1 MFQDTGR
8 AVRQLEQRTMTG
20 MAGAGMMLPGMM
32 QAGGQIIINLL
43 GVTTRIFGRRE
54 YLAYGIPATVL
65 LAAFIFHS
73 GFAMLSYFGLPE
85 MILTWFGVEVN
96 QSSRWSEINAA
107 PAAVIP
113 LVIMFV
119 APFVMY
125 CAFYVKAHYI
135 MNTLMM
141 RGYQLS
147 WWLTPIV
154 VVCLLIWIE
163 AELSHPNGMLYDYV
177 PSPQLVSITFIF
189 SSGLITLVSFFVA
202 RKWAYY
208 SAKQKMIRMLNEP
221 YTVEVDEAM
230 DIALH
235 EYRKLARKHA
245 RFRMKQWLSYML
257 PVCVILLGVIASQF
271 VTLHATM

>member
-65 LAAFIFHS
+65 LAAFIFFS
-73 GFAMLSYFGLPE
+73 GLAMLSYFGLPE

-96 QSSRWSEINAA
+96 QSSLWSEINAA

-113 LVIMFV
+113 LAIMFV

-154 VVCLLIWIE
+154 VVCLLIWAA
-163 AELSHPNGMLYDYV
+163 AEMSHPNGMLYDYI
-177 PSPQLVSITFIF
+177 PLLQLGFIIFILSP
-189 SSGLITLVSFFVA
+189 GLITLASFFVA

-230 DIALH
+230 NIALH

-271 VTLHATM
+271 VSLHATT

>member
-8 AVRQLEQRTMTG
+8 AVRQLERRTMTG
-20 MAGAGMMLPGMM
+20 MAGAGMMLPGIM

-43 GVTTRIFGRRE
+43 GVSTRIFGRRE
-54 YLAYGIPATVL
+54 YLAYGIPAAIL
-65 LAAFIFHS
+65 LTAFIFLS
-73 GFAMLSYFGLPE
+73 GLAMLSYFGLPE
-85 MILTWFGVEVN
+85 MILNWFGIEVE
-96 QSSRWSEINAA
+96 QWSLWSEINAA
-107 PAAVIP
+107 PVAVIP
-113 LVIMFV
+113 LAIMFV

-154 VVCLLIWIE
+154 VVCLLIWAK
-163 AELSHPNGMLYDYV
+163 AEMYHPNGMLYDYI
-177 PSPQLVSITFIF
+177 PLLELGLIIFIL
-189 SSGLITLVSFFVA
+189 SLGLITLVSFFVA

-208 SAKQKMIRMLNEP
+208 SAKQKIIRMLDEP

-271 VTLHATM
+271 VSLHATT